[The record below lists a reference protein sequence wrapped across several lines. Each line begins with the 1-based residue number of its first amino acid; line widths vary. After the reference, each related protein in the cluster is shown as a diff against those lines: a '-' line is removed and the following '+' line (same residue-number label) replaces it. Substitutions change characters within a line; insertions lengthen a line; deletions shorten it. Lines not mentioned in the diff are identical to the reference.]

1 MKALLILISLLLA
14 GPCNRTSAN
23 NPSDGVLAEV
33 IGSTQQSAIPWD
45 DSSDDT
51 FAQAAGGRQVP
62 ADFEISSDSAEILYH
77 EAGACRPGAAL
88 QTINQPDSLAFAK
101 LDTMLSNYTQ
111 AITNESTDVKSAECD
126 FLISSVKDSLTMQH
140 IALWL
145 WDKYKDSELMGDE
158 AVAIHVYDNWFK
170 DGTIA
175 MRSEFDKLDADIFAA
190 FNRSTLLGMKAPT
203 VDLKTP
209 CGRKVRIPQDGS
221 HSILFFF
228 DTGCAKCQLESKV
241 LPGIIEKV
249 EFPTKVYA
257 VFCGHDKAQWRK
269 FRRTFKV
276 RNKKVGIVHA
286 WDPELETDMLRL
298 YGVISTPRL
307 YFTDTDGEILGRRLE
322 PESLAEIIQYINAY
336 YGQKENK

>member
-14 GPCNRTSAN
+14 GHCNRTSAN

-33 IGSTQQSAIPWD
+33 IGGTQQSAIPW
-45 DSSDDT
+45 DDT

-77 EAGACRPGAAL
+77 EAGACRTGAAL

-158 AVAIHVYDNWFK
+158 AVAIHIYDNWFK

-175 MRSEFDKLDADIFAA
+175 MRSEFDKLDADIFTA

-249 EFPTKVYA
+249 GFPTKVYA

>member
-1 MKALLILISLLLA
+1 MKRLSVILFCLIA
-14 GPCNRTSAN
+14 T
-23 NPSDGVLAEV
+23 VLH
-33 IGSTQQSAIPWD
+33 
-45 DSSDDT
+45 
-51 FAQAAGGRQVP
+51 AQ
-62 ADFEISSDSAEILYH
+62 
-77 EAGACRPGAAL
+77 
-88 QTINQPDSLAFAK
+88 TDSLSFAK
-101 LDTMLSNYTQ
+101 LDNMLAGYTQ

-158 AVAIHVYDNWFK
+158 AVAIHIYDNWFK

-175 MRSEFDKLDADIFAA
+175 MRSEFDKLDADIFTA

-241 LPGIIEKV
+241 LPGIIEKAG
-249 EFPTKVYA
+249 FPTKVYA